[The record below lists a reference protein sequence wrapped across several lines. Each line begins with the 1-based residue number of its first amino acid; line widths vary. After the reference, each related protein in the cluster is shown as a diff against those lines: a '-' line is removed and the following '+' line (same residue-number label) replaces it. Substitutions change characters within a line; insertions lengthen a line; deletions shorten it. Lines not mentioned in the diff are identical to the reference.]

1 MVSNKNPKQEALPE
15 WVVEFE
21 MHHDDQTFK
30 VAKVY
35 YTTTM
40 DAPHKPFLR
49 VNAIDEIA
57 AFNKA
62 RNMMVQL
69 GFNAARDPNDG

>member
-21 MHHDDQTFK
+21 VHPDDQTYR

-35 YTTTM
+35 EKHT
-40 DAPHKPFLR
+40 ALAIKPYLY

-62 RNMMVQL
+62 RVMMVQL